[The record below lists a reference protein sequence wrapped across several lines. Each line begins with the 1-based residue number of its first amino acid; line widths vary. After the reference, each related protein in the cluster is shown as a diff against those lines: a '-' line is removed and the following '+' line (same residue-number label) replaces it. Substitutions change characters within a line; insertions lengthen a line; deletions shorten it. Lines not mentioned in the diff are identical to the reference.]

1 MFQKS
6 SKKTKKLI
14 VFTLMGLISLIILSP
29 FLLSIIFLPKE
40 IHLIKGE
47 EHIFKFNI
55 PIEANVLPKDK
66 LVLNINNKPVSD
78 NIHINLAENFS
89 VLSKESGVIDV
100 ELKLFGMIPL
110 KTVKVDVISDMQL
123 VPCGNTIGVR
133 INTDGVMVLGTGYVN
148 SEDGSM
154 YEPGKGV
161 VKSGDLI
168 LQANNKQLIT
178 KEQLIEQIEQS
189 NGKAINLKIKRQDDI
204 VQTSITPIK
213 SVEDKLYKIGLW
225 VRDSTQGIGTVTY
238 YNPQSKNFG
247 ALGHGILDVDTNQL
261 MSVREGEITASEI
274 TSVKKGKKGSPG
286 ELIGNILGENIL
298 GNIKINTQFGIYG
311 IMNEKLDK
319 SIPKEPMTIG
329 LQQEVHEGI
338 ATIRT
343 NVLGNQLE
351 NYEIYI
357 QSVNKFSNDDSKGM
371 IIKIT
376 DPKLLENTNG
386 IVQGMSGSPIIQ
398 DNKLI
403 GAVTHVFVQDPTKGY
418 GIFIENM
425 IKQENKMN

>member
-1 MFQKS
+1 MSQKS
-6 SKKTKKLI
+6 SKKRKRLI
-14 VFTLMGLISLIILSP
+14 LFTIIGLISVVVLSP

-55 PIEANVLPKDK
+55 PVEANVVTKDK
-66 LVLNINNKPVSD
+66 LVLNINNKPVSE
-78 NIHINLAENFS
+78 NIHINLAEKFS
-89 VLSKESGVIDV
+89 VLSKESGIIDV

-110 KTVKVDVISDMQL
+110 KTVKVDVISDIQV

-133 INTDGVMVLGTGYVN
+133 ISTDGVMVLGTGYVN
-148 SEDGSM
+148 SEDGNI

-168 LQANNKQLIT
+168 LQANNKELMT
-178 KEQLIEQIEQS
+178 KEQLIDQINQS
-189 NGKAINLKIKRQDDI
+189 DGKPVNLKIKRQDEI
-204 VQTSITPIK
+204 IQTSIHPMK
-213 SVEDKLYKIGLW
+213 STEDKLYKIGVW

-261 MSVREGEITASEI
+261 MSVRDGEITASEI

-286 ELIGNILGENIL
+286 ELIGNILGDTVL

-319 SIPKEPMTIG
+319 SIPKEAMTIG
-329 LQQEVHEGI
+329 LQQEVHEGK
-338 ATIRT
+338 AKIRT
-343 NVLGNQLE
+343 NVLGNELE
-351 NYEIYI
+351 EYDIYI

-398 DNKLI
+398 NNKLI

-425 IKQENKMN
+425 IKQENKIN